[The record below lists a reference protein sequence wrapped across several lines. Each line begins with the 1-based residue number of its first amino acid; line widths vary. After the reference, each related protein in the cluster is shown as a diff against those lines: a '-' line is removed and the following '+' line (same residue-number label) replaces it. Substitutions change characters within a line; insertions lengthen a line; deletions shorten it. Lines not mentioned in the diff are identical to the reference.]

1 MVCKQKIN
9 AVNINKVVTMMMM
22 IVLCLGLNI
31 SYILFHLSFAII
43 HWGRIISPTLEMRNW
58 VSEVNGLPKSL
69 KYVSDS
75 LDCRP
80 SLYIIVM
87 LTYLFLERV
96 VFSRLD
102 HWCPKHYLPTVA
114 SLSLTFMMGVLWDA
128 INLHLEWFFWPFSV
142 ISLNYKQVPN
152 VDCKNL
158 IGRWR
163 RHSN

>member
-1 MVCKQKIN
+1 
-9 AVNINKVVTMMMM
+9 MMMM
-22 IVLCLGLNI
+22 IVLCLVLNI

-128 INLHLEWFFWPFSV
+128 INLHLEWFFWVFLGYVWELFQRFCLDSILRILFFQNIALYFWFMPQKQN
-142 ISLNYKQVPN
+142 ISE
-152 VDCKNL
+152 
-158 IGRWR
+158 
-163 RHSN
+163 